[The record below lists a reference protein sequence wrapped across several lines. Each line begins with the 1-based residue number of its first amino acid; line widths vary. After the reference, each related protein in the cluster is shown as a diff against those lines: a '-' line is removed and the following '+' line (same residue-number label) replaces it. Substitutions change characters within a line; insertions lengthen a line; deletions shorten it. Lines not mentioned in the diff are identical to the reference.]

1 MYVDA
6 DSCPVKAEIVE
17 IASSFTVPVQFVSS
31 YDHHMRD
38 EITYASW
45 KYVDAGK
52 EAADL
57 FIMNHADK
65 GDIVITQDIGLAS
78 TLLLKGV
85 HVMSPKG
92 YLFQESAMQT
102 ALDMRFLHAKARR
115 RGDYGKGPKPFQAKD
130 RIRFVTELT
139 KILSN
144 FAGIK
149 R

>member
-1 MYVDA
+1 
-6 DSCPVKAEIVE
+6 
-17 IASSFTVPVQFVSS
+17 
-31 YDHHMRD
+31 MRE

-57 FIMNHADK
+57 YIMNHADS
-65 GDIVITQDIGLAS
+65 GDVVITQDIGLAS

-85 HVMSPKG
+85 YAMSPRG
-92 YLFQESAMQT
+92 YLFHENDMQT

-115 RGDYGKGPKPFQAKD
+115 RGDYGKGPKPFEAED

-139 KILSN
+139 KILSK
-144 FAGIK
+144 FAGIN